1 MSFPASKYWRYK
13 RATAFFLDWLL
24 RARGHG
30 RFTGKRLDL
39 NVFSTV
45 VEDIAQ
51 DPTTLTPKL
60 LQDLPKALGA
70 CQCAITLR
78 QHVALFFDDQER
90 GHRHFLSLTGTTEIR
105 RFENYYQVLQED
117 EGYFPDEETF
127 IKDKGASK
135 KSKAERKRLF
145 DGASAQDLQ
154 MEVVC
159 FFMELEE
166 LVEGVFSIYD

>member
-78 QHVALFFDDQER
+78 QHVAL
-90 GHRHFLSLTGTTEIR
+90 TGTTEIR

>member
-1 MSFPASKYWRYK
+1 MSFPASKYSRYK
-13 RATAFFLDWLL
+13 RVTAFFLDWLL
-24 RARGHG
+24 RARGRG
-30 RFTGKRLDL
+30 RFAGKRLDL
-39 NVFSTV
+39 NAISAV

-60 LQDLPKALGA
+60 LQGPGS
-70 CQCAITLR
+70 
-78 QHVALFFDDQER
+78 V
-90 GHRHFLSLTGTTEIR
+90 TGTTEIR

-117 EGYFPDEETF
+117 EDYFPDEETF

-145 DGASAQDLQ
+145 DGAFAQDLQ